1 MRTSFLY
8 IQLQAPPT
16 RATLTFP
23 APSPATAALTAAPGD
38 LEEGHIFP
46 SPRTGFLAS
55 WDLRCA
61 QDLAT
66 SPLSLLP
73 AESPGTQRPA
83 VFNCYSLKEK
93 KEETEKLQNLDVKT
107 GGICGSPHSRRCLAP
122 ASRKLG
128 QPQQLPCRFASP
140 APTMNDGSSSP
151 SMGWKRWPVISA
163 HEDLWDMDP
172 QARKVTEL
180 SVPQSSRSSGADR
193 GKETATR
200 GKRKE
205 TATQE
210 VLEKNCGEG
219 VGTTVLATR
228 AHLFRYCPAVQISQS
243 CPAPPAA
250 VPLKVRSGIDLSPID
265 CSQCTAEGT
274 DTGTDV

>member
-93 KEETEKLQNLDVKT
+93 KEETEKLQNLDVRT

-128 QPQQLPCRFASP
+128 QPQQLPCRLASP

-163 HEDLWDMDP
+163 HEDLWVMDP
-172 QARKVTEL
+172 KARKVTEL

-193 GKETATR
+193 GKWAIQR
-200 GKRKE
+200 RE